1 MSDTDTKAKM
11 IEYIRV
17 LKSIEDEMEPYK
29 EAKRE
34 LRTDFRNNGWLSKE
48 QISNITRAYR
58 MLKKNESIEDFV
70 DAYNAL
76 TGERIVSDGDSD
88 DA

>member
-1 MSDTDTKAKM
+1 MSHNDETRAKM
-11 IEYIRV
+11 IEYIRI

-34 LRTDFRNNGWLSKE
+34 LRSDFTSNGWLTKE
-48 QISNITRAYR
+48 DISHITRAYR
-58 MLKKNESIEDFV
+58 MLKKNESIDELV
-70 DAYNAL
+70 EAYAAL
-76 TGERIVSDGDSD
+76 TSVRGGSD

>member
-1 MSDTDTKAKM
+1 MSDTDTKTKM
-11 IEYIRV
+11 IEYIRI

-34 LRTDFRNNGWLSKE
+34 LRQDFRNNGWLTKE

-58 MLKKNESIEDFV
+58 MLKANEDIEEFV

-76 TGERIVSDGDSD
+76 TGEKSIAGDDSD

>member
-1 MSDTDTKAKM
+1 MSDTDTKTKM
-11 IEYIRV
+11 IEYIRI

-34 LRTDFRNNGWLSKE
+34 LRQDFRNNGWLTKD

-58 MLKKNESIEDFV
+58 MLKKNESIEDFI
-70 DAYNAL
+70 DAYNSL
-76 TGERIVSDGDSD
+76 TGQKDIAGDDSD